1 MTVTPDHTLHVVT
14 WTRLWPVP
22 AAGQPS
28 PVRELFHVSSTDHG
42 RTFGARSTIDPG
54 NQNHQHPPVIAS
66 DPKTGELYV
75 AWTAHP
81 DAMNLAP
88 GYTASLNVYFRSST
102 DGGKTWSDKKM
113 LNDDPPGKANH
124 IDPGIAV
131 APNGRI
137 DVAWYDSRNNPGPL
151 GNAVDN
157 GLNDVYY
164 TYSTDAGRTFAPNI
178 RISDRSA
185 DRSIGV
191 WSNNIDQ
198 RLDVGVT
205 ATNDGAYFAWSDD
218 RNANPQFQPE
228 DVYTASVKLDGEPS
242 PIPSSSKSTPA
253 WLAIGAGLAIGLGV
267 AMVFAW
273 LRSRLA
279 GRAVP
284 VPA

>member
-1 MTVTPDHTLHVVT
+1 M
-14 WTRLWPVP
+14 
-22 AAGQPS
+22 
-28 PVRELFHVSSTDHG
+28 
-42 RTFGARSTIDPG
+42 
-54 NQNHQHPPVIAS
+54 
-66 DPKTGELYV
+66 
-75 AWTAHP
+75 
-81 DAMNLAP
+81 AP
-88 GYTASLNVYFRSST
+88 LNVYFRSST

-113 LNDDPPGKANH
+113 LNDDPPGRANH

-137 DVAWYDSRNNPGPL
+137 DVAWYDSRNNAGPL

-164 TYSTDAGRTFAPNI
+164 TYSTDAGRTFVPNI